1 MDLALSPE
9 QEEYRNQVR
18 EVLSAAP
25 PPEPGQG
32 ADREPGLLEVYRT
45 LGARGLLAP
54 DWPKEYGGLG
64 LSPVEKNLLTE
75 ELARHGVPVA
85 THTLAVDIVGLG
97 VLLFGRDDQRQRY
110 LPPLARGEATAAV
123 LFSEPDAGSDLGA
136 LQTRAEPDGD
146 GWRLHGRKIYN
157 LKAHLAS
164 VGLCAAR
171 TTSAGIGL
179 HGITLFLV
187 PLPTPGVLV
196 SPLWS
201 ISDERFNEVTL
212 SGVRVTRNDMLGELD
227 DGFYVLSRILG
238 LERTGIEFEGRAHY
252 MRDLLMQHAA
262 DVGGLGDPGL
272 VELDARVRASRLL
285 SWRCVENL
293 VRDSPDDVAC
303 AVAKWYAG
311 EAARDVALHAL
322 DVFGLG
328 GVLAGQ
334 PSESA
339 YRDAPGQTL
348 ASGSAEMMLGI
359 IASTGLGLPS

>member
-9 QEEYRNQVR
+9 QEEYRRQVR
-18 EVLSAAP
+18 ETMSAVP
-25 PPEPGQG
+25 PSEPGE
-32 ADREPGLLEVYRT
+32 EPGLLEVYRA

-54 DWPKEYGGLG
+54 DWPREYGGLG
-64 LSPVEKNLLTE
+64 LSAVEKNLLTE

-85 THTLAVDIVGLG
+85 THTLAVDIVGLA
-97 VLLFGRDDQRQRY
+97 VLLFGSDAQRQRY
-110 LPPLARGEATAAV
+110 LPALARGEATAAV
-123 LFSEPDAGSDLGA
+123 LFTEPDAGSDLGA
-136 LQTRAEPDGD
+136 LQARAEPDGD

-157 LKAHLAS
+157 LKTHLAS
-164 VGLCAAR
+164 VALCAVR
-171 TTSAGIGL
+171 TTSSGIGL

-201 ISDERFNEVTL
+201 ISDERFNDVTL
-212 SGVRVTRNDMLGELD
+212 SGVRVTREDMLGELD
-227 DGFYVLSRILG
+227 HGFHLINRVLG

-252 MRDLLMQHAA
+252 ARDMLMRHAER
-262 DVGGLGDPGL
+262 VGGLDAPGL

-285 SWRCVENL
+285 AWRCVENL
-293 VRDSPDDVAC
+293 TLDRPDDVAC
-303 AVAKWYAG
+303 AVAKWHAG

-322 DVFGLG
+322 DVFGLD

-334 PSESA
+334 PIESA

-348 ASGSAEMMLGI
+348 ASGSAEMMLSI
-359 IASTGLGLPS
+359 IPATGLGLPS